1 MLCRILASLAALTLL
16 PAAASAGSLDTR
28 AFDSAALG
36 GPLTAMVY
44 TPDGNPPVGGWPVV
58 YLLHGHGGTE
68 RSWTDLGDIEATLD
82 RLMGAEGSL
91 DPALVVMPRAENSWY
106 VDSRAVGG
114 PGDYETALARDL
126 RLAIEAD
133 YPVRTD
139 RAGRSI
145 AGLSMGGFGALRL
158 GLSYPELYTVAASL
172 SGAIW
177 QNVPADAIAST
188 PDELK
193 AIQNEVYLRRTDA
206 ATLTAGV
213 ILPSVGDH
221 YDGAFGTPFD
231 ARLFN
236 RQNVFTLLAARIG
249 ERAALPAFYIA
260 CGDDDGFGLWR
271 GAVALY
277 TQLKAEGHV
286 AQLRITDGDHRW
298 SVWADQVVDA
308 LAYIDAERK
317 SAEAKVADAPTA
329 PKATIVPAAV
339 TVEDAAVQIRQ

>member
-1 MLCRILASLAALTLL
+1 MLRRILSSLAALALL
-16 PAAASAGSLDTR
+16 PTTATAGSLDAR
-28 AFDSAALG
+28 SFDSEALG
-36 GPLTAMVY
+36 APLAAMVY

-106 VDSRAVGG
+106 VDSRAIGG
-114 PGDYETALARDL
+114 PGDYETALTRDL
-126 RLAIEAD
+126 RLQVEAQ

-145 AGLSMGGFGALRL
+145 AGLSMGGYGALRL
-158 GLSYPELYTVAASL
+158 GLSYPDLYSVSASL

-177 QNVPADAIAST
+177 QNIPADAIAST
-188 PDELK
+188 PDDLK
-193 AIQNEVYLRRTDA
+193 ARQNEVYLRRTDA
-206 ATLTAGV
+206 ATLTAGI

-231 ARLFN
+231 ARIFN
-236 RQNVFTLLAARIG
+236 RQNVFTLLAARIAEG
-249 ERAALPAFYIA
+249 AALPAFYIA

-277 TQLKAEGHV
+277 TQLKAEGQV

-298 SVWADQVVDA
+298 TVWADQIVGA
-308 LAYIDAERK
+308 LTYIDAERK
-317 SAEAKVADAPTA
+317 SAEAKVADAPA
-329 PKATIVPAAV
+329 LPKATIVPAAV
-339 TVEDAAVQIRQ
+339 TLQDAATPIRQ

>member
-1 MLCRILASLAALTLL
+1 MLRRLLALLAALALV
-16 PAAASAGSLDTR
+16 PSAAAAGSLDTR
-28 AFDSAALG
+28 TFDSQALG
-36 GPLTAMVY
+36 EPLTAMVY
-44 TPDGNPPVGGWPVV
+44 TPDGAPPVGGWPVV
-58 YLLHGHGGTE
+58 YLLHGHGGNE

-82 RLMGAEGSL
+82 RLMGADGDL
-91 DPALVVMPRAENSWY
+91 DPALVVMPRAKNSWY

-126 RLAIEAD
+126 RLQVEAD

-145 AGLSMGGFGALRL
+145 VGLSMGGYGALRL
-158 GLSYPELYTVAASL
+158 GLSYPDLYTVSASL

-177 QNVPADAIAST
+177 QNIPADALAST

-193 AIQNEVYLRRTDA
+193 AVQNEVYLRRTDP

-231 ARLFN
+231 ARRFN
-236 RQNVFTLLAARIG
+236 AENVFTLLAERVAK
-249 ERAALPAFYIA
+249 RAALPAFYIA

-277 TQLKAEGHV
+277 TQLKAEGQV

-298 SVWADQVVDA
+298 NVWAEQIVGA
-308 LAYIDAERK
+308 LAFIDAERK
-317 SAEAKVADAPTA
+317 SAEAKVADTPAAPQ
-329 PKATIVPAAV
+329 ATIVPAAMAL
-339 TVEDAAVQIRQ
+339 EDATVPIRQ